1 MSTEKKQKIAVVL
14 FNLGGPNSLTAVKPF
29 LFNLFNDRAIINLPQ
44 PFRFLLAKAISIRR
58 DPHAQEIYKKIGGMS
73 PLLENT
79 QRQASAL
86 EKKLKPLGNVR
97 CFIAMR
103 YWHPFANEAAEAVK
117 AFDPEKIILLPLY
130 PQFSTTT
137 SASSMENWKEAAQKK
152 GLCAKTSSICCF
164 PRDPDFVK
172 SHIETIKPHLK
183 KALAGGNVRI
193 LFSAHGLPEK
203 VVADGDPYVWQVEET
218 VRTVVAGLRKD
229 PDLDGAS
236 FDHVVCYQSRVGP
249 MKWLEPSTE
258 NEIKR
263 AGEDGKNLLV
273 VPIAFVSEHSETLV
287 ELDMNNLALA
297 NTHKIKHYTRVPAL
311 ATSPAFIDALAGL
324 IKGALGQEGVRA
336 SAGNRICPEGFS
348 GCPCKEQ
355 S

>member
-1 MSTEKKQKIAVVL
+1 MAIEKKQKIAVVL
-14 FNLGGPNSLTAVKPF
+14 FNLGGPDSLPAVKPF

-44 PFRFLLAKAISIRR
+44 PFRFLLAKLISIRR
-58 DPHAQEIYKKIGGMS
+58 DPLSREIYKKIGGMS

-86 EKKLKPLGNVR
+86 EKKLKPLGDVR

-117 AFDPEKIILLPLY
+117 AFGPEKIILLPLY

-137 SASSMENWKEAAQKK
+137 SASSMEDWKKAAQKK
-152 GLCAKTSSICCF
+152 GINAKTMGICCF
-164 PRDPDFVK
+164 PRDPGFVR

-183 KALAGGNVRI
+183 KALAGGNIRI

-203 VVADGDPYVWQVEET
+203 VVAGGDPYAWQVQET
-218 VRTVVAGLRKD
+218 VSEVVAGLGKD
-229 PDLDGAS
+229 PDLKEAS

-249 MKWLEPSTE
+249 MQWLEPTTE

-263 AGEDGKNLLV
+263 AGVDGKNLLV

-287 ELDMNNLALA
+287 ELDMNYLALA
-297 NTHKIKHYTRVPAL
+297 NAHKIKHYPRVPAL
-311 ATSPAFIDALAGL
+311 AASSAFIGTLAGL
-324 IKGALGQEGVRA
+324 VKGALDNKGVQA
-336 SAGNRICPEGFS
+336 SAGNRICPAKFS
-348 GCPCKEQ
+348 GCPCKEKP
-355 S
+355 